1 MPEIKKQ
8 LKEQLPM
15 YIDKNKDKSIDTSW
29 DNFKT
34 ILTTLMTNNIPQKTT
49 TSRWNIPW
57 ITRKIRRSIRT
68 KQRQYN
74 KAKKT
79 GKEADWAKF
88 RERRKHIKKELEKEH
103 KNYLSNILD
112 IDNIESEAASKQ
124 CITERFWRYIK
135 AKKQDNSG
143 VSTLNVGGETME
155 DSTTKAEALNN
166 QFQSVFTQENM
177 TTFPDMGTSN
187 TSNIG
192 DIQIDEKGITKLLQH
207 LNINKACGPD
217 NISCRIL
224 KEAAEEIAPYLKFI
238 FDRSL
243 ELQEVP
249 HDWRTANITALY
261 KKGDKSQ
268 PVNYRPVSLTS
279 VPCKVMEHILFK
291 HIMEHLE
298 ANNILADF
306 QHGFREKRSCETQLI
321 ITVEEISRYL
331 DNRQQVDLLILDF
344 SKAFDTVPHH
354 RLLQKLDHYGVRGN
368 IHGWLKSW
376 LTSRDQR
383 VVVDGDHSTSVP
395 VRSGVPQGTV
405 LGPLMFLLYI
415 NDIGDD
421 IKSSIRLFADDSLI
435 YMAISSRDHCQ
446 QLQDD
451 LTTVVNWTKKW
462 QMIFNPSKCYVL
474 QIARVRALISY
485 PYHMDGHVLE
495 TVSHNPYLG
504 VELTNT
510 LSWDTHI
517 QKIIGKANRS
527 LGFLR
532 RNLGKCP
539 TNIKRQVYLGLV
551 RPHLEYASS
560 VWDPHLQKHIYQL
573 EMVQRREARFIRHEY
588 SREPGTVTSLL
599 EELDLATLQER
610 RKTARLLLFHKVIHQ
625 KVAIPLPD
633 YLLQPTRRTRQY
645 HQRRFVR
652 LGSHGEQRKNRFF
665 VRTIKDWN
673 DLPPDIL
680 DLDNYEAFKTGLIE
694 TRKP

>member
-1 MPEIKKQ
+1 M
-8 LKEQLPM
+8 
-15 YIDKNKDKSIDTSW
+15 
-29 DNFKT
+29 
-34 ILTTLMTNNIPQKTT
+34 
-49 TSRWNIPW
+49 
-57 ITRKIRRSIRT
+57 
-68 KQRQYN
+68 
-74 KAKKT
+74 
-79 GKEADWAKF
+79 
-88 RERRKHIKKELEKEH
+88 
-103 KNYLSNILD
+103 
-112 IDNIESEAASKQ
+112 ESEAASKQ
-124 CITERFWRYIK
+124 CITKRFWRYIK

-177 TTFPDMGTSN
+177 TSFPDMGTSN

-421 IKSSIRLFADDSLI
+421 IKSSIRLFVDDSLI

-474 QIARVRALISY
+474 QIARVRTLISY

-539 TNIKRQVYLGLV
+539 TNIKRHAYLGLV

-573 EMVQRREARFIRHEY
+573 EMVQRR
-588 SREPGTVTSLL
+588 S
-599 EELDLATLQER
+599 
-610 RKTARLLLFHKVIHQ
+610 
-625 KVAIPLPD
+625 
-633 YLLQPTRRTRQY
+633 
-645 HQRRFVR
+645 
-652 LGSHGEQRKNRFF
+652 
-665 VRTIKDWN
+665 
-673 DLPPDIL
+673 
-680 DLDNYEAFKTGLIE
+680 
-694 TRKP
+694 